1 MSRVCRQ
8 KLTRLQQLAQIPK
21 LWAEQLA
28 QVKRMRAWVLE
39 AEHILDGSW
48 ATAADSLTNEQVA
61 LRFDQWRSSLAA
73 CSRDTTLSE
82 VVQECL
88 QQFLQVLSNMRPYL
102 FQCYDCPQF
111 PRTNNDTERAIRA
124 IKTRYRRIS
133 GRKNWN
139 GYLLRYGRCVAFY
152 EWWAEEPDR
161 GLQLEQQLK
170 HVKPEQ
176 WRRQRRQTTGAQS
189 EQLKRFRF
197 RRKRSTYLT
206 SLETRWE
213 TAAQSALL
221 P

>member
-1 MSRVCRQ
+1 MHS
-8 KLTRLQQLAQIPK
+8 
-21 LWAEQLA
+21 
-28 QVKRMRAWVLE
+28 WVVE

-48 ATAADSLTNEQVA
+48 TTPHLPLNNERVA
-61 LRFDQWRSSLAA
+61 QRFDQWRSSLAE
-73 CSRDTTLSE
+73 CSRDAMLSE
-82 VVQECL
+82 VEQECL

-102 FQCYDCPQF
+102 VQCYDCPQF
-111 PRTNNDTERAIRA
+111 PRTNNDTERTIRA

-152 EWWAEEPDR
+152 EWWAAEPDR
-161 GLQLEQQLK
+161 SLQLEHQLQRIN
-170 HVKPEQ
+170 PEQ
-176 WRRQRRQTTGAQS
+176 WRQQRHQTAGAHF

-197 RRKRSTYLT
+197 RRKRSTYLA

-213 TAAQSALL
+213 TTTRSVLL

>member
-1 MSRVCRQ
+1 MH
-8 KLTRLQQLAQIPK
+8 
-21 LWAEQLA
+21 
-28 QVKRMRAWVLE
+28 AWVLE

-48 ATAADSLTNEQVA
+48 ATPATPVSNEQA
-61 LRFDQWRSSLAA
+61 ASRFDQWRTSLGERLNET
-73 CSRDTTLSE
+73 SLSE
-82 VVQECL
+82 VERVCL

-102 FQCYDCPQF
+102 LQCYDYPLF
-111 PRTNNDTERAIRA
+111 PRTNNDTERTIRA

-161 GLQLEQQLK
+161 GVQLEQQLQ
-170 HVKPEQ
+170 HVQPEQ
-176 WRRQRRQTTGAQS
+176 WRRLRQQTTGAQR

-197 RRKRSTYLT
+197 RRKRSTYLA
-206 SLETRWE
+206 SLEARWE
-213 TAAQSALL
+213 IVAQSVLL

>member
-1 MSRVCRQ
+1 
-8 KLTRLQQLAQIPK
+8 LGRLRQLAGVPK
-21 LWAEQLA
+21 QWAEQIA

-48 ATAADSLTNEQVA
+48 ATPASPLSNEQVA
-61 LRFDQWRSSLAA
+61 HQFDQWLRSLAE
-73 CSRDTTLSE
+73 CSRDATLSE
-82 VVQECL
+82 VEQECL

-102 FQCYDCPQF
+102 IQCYDCPQF
-111 PRTNNDTERAIRA
+111 PRTNNDTERTIRA

-139 GYLLRYGRCVAFY
+139 SYLLRYGRCVAFY
-152 EWWAEEPDR
+152 EWWAEKPDR

-170 HVKPEQ
+170 HIKPEQ
-176 WRRQRRQTTGAQS
+176 WRQQRLQTTGAHS

-197 RRKRSTYLT
+197 RRKRSTYLA

-213 TAAQSALL
+213 TTTRSVLL